1 MRYRSTNNLLLALTA
16 LIWGSAF
23 VAQSVGMDYLGPFTF
38 NSIRS
43 AMGGLVLL
51 PILFILK
58 GRGRKSGQPE
68 SAAGEP
74 SAGESFAS
82 ESSAGE
88 SSVGDRKTLVTGGIL
103 CGIALAV
110 ASSLQ
115 QIGIVYTSAGK
126 AGFITA
132 LYILIVPI
140 IRLFLGRRAGRKVWI
155 GVALAVAGMYFL
167 CITDGFSISKGDFL
181 VFLCAVIFSVH
192 ILVIDHFAP
201 KVDSV
206 ALSCIQFLVCGI
218 LCAVPMLALE
228 RPQVD
233 EILAAWM
240 PLAYAGVLSC
250 GVAYTLQVIAQK
262 NTDPTVASLLLSLES
277 VFSVLTGWGILGERL
292 SGRELFGC
300 ALVFAA
306 VLLAQLPGKKMA
318 PERGRN
324 PGEKAVSDTDSVKLK
339 KISEK
344 S

>member
-1 MRYRSTNNLLLALTA
+1 MKHRLTNNILLALTA

-43 AMGGLVLL
+43 LMGGIVLL
-51 PILFILK
+51 PVIFIMK
-58 GRGRKSGQPE
+58 RQRRKSRQE
-68 SAAGEP
+68 ET
-74 SAGESFAS
+74 
-82 ESSAGE
+82 SS
-88 SSVGDRKTLVTGGIL
+88 GDRKTLIIGGIC
-103 CGIALAV
+103 CGIALAA

-140 IRLFLGRRAGRKVWI
+140 MGLFLGRRVGLKVWI

-181 VFLCAVIFSVH
+181 VFLCAIVFSVH

-201 KVDSV
+201 KVDGV
-206 ALSCIQFLVCGI
+206 ALSCIQFFVSGI
-218 LCAVPMLALE
+218 LCAVPMLVQE
-228 RPQVD
+228 QPQMD
-233 EILAAWM
+233 AILAAWM
-240 PLAYAGVLSC
+240 PLAYAGVLSS

-277 VFSVLTGWGILGERL
+277 VFSVLTGWVILGEHL

-306 VLLAQLPGKKMA
+306 VLLAQIPGRK
-318 PERGRN
+318 PFSNDLQTG
-324 PGEKAVSDTDSVKLK
+324 
-339 KISEK
+339 
-344 S
+344 

>member
-1 MRYRSTNNLLLALTA
+1 MKRRSTNNILLALTA

-38 NSIRS
+38 NAVRS
-43 AMGGLVLL
+43 FVGGTVLL
-51 PILFILK
+51 PVIVFM
-58 GRGRKSGQPE
+58 RRQRKKSDEGKAE
-68 SAAGEP
+68 T
-74 SAGESFAS
+74 
-82 ESSAGE
+82 
-88 SSVGDRKTLVTGGIL
+88 GDRKTLVIGGIC
-103 CGIALAV
+103 CGTALAA

-115 QIGIVYTSAGK
+115 QIGLVYTSAGK

-132 LYILIVPI
+132 LYILIVPVLG
-140 IRLFLGRRAGRKVWI
+140 LFFGRRAGMKVWI

-201 KVDSV
+201 KVNGVS
-206 ALSCIQFLVCGI
+206 LSCLQFFVCGV
-218 LCAVPMLALE
+218 LCAVPMLAQE
-228 RPQVD
+228 QPRFG
-233 EILAAWM
+233 EILEAWM

-277 VFSVLTGWGILGERL
+277 VFSVLTGWVILGERL

-306 VLLAQLPGKKMA
+306 VVLAQIPGKH
-318 PERGRN
+318 PVQNDLQTG
-324 PGEKAVSDTDSVKLK
+324 
-339 KISEK
+339 
-344 S
+344 